1 MWRLGA
7 DMRGWIIPL
16 FAVAVV
22 LGSNPSYEPS
32 EGQMRAA
39 FEGSLAMQVRNALD
53 FARESGG
60 DEAVTK
66 IRDSGMDRYT
76 LNAFQKLNCQAQ
88 DGRATHVCEF
98 AVDVEL
104 VSGLLQKT
112 ITGRFRK
119 NGIEFVFHSEV

>member
-1 MWRLGA
+1 
-7 DMRGWIIPL
+7 MRGWIIPL

-39 FEGSLAMQVRNALD
+39 FEGSLAMAVRNALD

-76 LNAFQKLNCQAQ
+76 LNAFQKLHCQAQ
-88 DGRATHVCEF
+88 DGTQDGRAAHVCEF

-119 NGIEFVFHSEV
+119 NEIEFVFHSEV

>member
-1 MWRLGA
+1 
-7 DMRGWIIPL
+7 MRDWIIPL

-22 LGSNPSYEPS
+22 LGSNPTYEPS

-53 FARESGG
+53 FARETGG
-60 DEAVTK
+60 DEAVLK
-66 IRDSGMDRYT
+66 IRASGMDRYT
-76 LNAFQKLNCQAQ
+76 LSAFQKLNCQAQ
-88 DGRATHVCEF
+88 DGRTQDGRAAHVCAF

-104 VSGLLQKT
+104 VNGLLQKT

-119 NGIEFVFHSEV
+119 NGSEFVFQDEV

>member
-1 MWRLGA
+1 
-7 DMRGWIIPL
+7 MRDWIIPL

-22 LGSNPSYEPS
+22 LGSNPTYEPS

-53 FARESGG
+53 FVRETGG
-60 DEAVTK
+60 DEAVMK

-76 LNAFQKLNCQAQ
+76 LNAFQKLNCRAQ
-88 DGRATHVCEF
+88 DGLTQEGRAAHICAF

-104 VSGLLQKT
+104 VNGLLQKT

-119 NGIEFVFHSEV
+119 NGSEFVFQDEV

>member
-1 MWRLGA
+1 
-7 DMRGWIIPL
+7 
-16 FAVAVV
+16 
-22 LGSNPSYEPS
+22 
-32 EGQMRAA
+32 MRAA

-53 FARESGG
+53 FARETGG
-60 DEAVTK
+60 DEAVMK

-88 DGRATHVCEF
+88 DGTQDGRTAHVCDF

-104 VSGLLQKT
+104 VNGLLQKT

-119 NGIEFVFHSEV
+119 NGSEFVFHSEV

>member
-1 MWRLGA
+1 
-7 DMRGWIIPL
+7 MRDWIIPL

-22 LGSNPSYEPS
+22 LGSNPTYEPS

-53 FARESGG
+53 FARETGG
-60 DEAVTK
+60 DEAVLK
-66 IRDSGMDRYT
+66 IRASGMDRYT
-76 LNAFQKLNCQAQ
+76 LSAFQKLNCRAQ
-88 DGRATHVCEF
+88 DGRAAHVCAF

-104 VSGLLQKT
+104 VNGLLQKT

-119 NGIEFVFHSEV
+119 NGSEFVFQDEV